1 MRAKGNMEKFLFF
14 EPAAGRSCNSSSITR
29 ILICKSVKS
38 LKAGVAMKRVL
49 LVLYL
54 CLLYCNPNPAQQKS
68 GTPALNH
75 AAASETRETS
85 PSSPNE
91 SAVKLPVRRVV
102 LYKNGVGY
110 FEHLGRVRGSQDVH
124 IDFTSSQLNDVL
136 KSLTVLDLAGGRITG
151 VDYNSEAP
159 LARRLASLR
168 LALGERPTVSDF
180 LGALRGAR
188 LEVRGSSG
196 PALTGRLLSVE
207 RKTRSATNWTVE
219 TDEISLIGDN
229 GEVHSVDLNPTTS
242 IRIAEKDLQVEVGR
256 YLSLIASS
264 RDQDV
269 RRMTIST
276 TGNGERDLYVS
287 YISEVPIWKTTY
299 RIVLPTKPD
308 KKPLLQG
315 WAIVDNTVGED
326 WNEVELS
333 LVAGAPHSFIQQLSE
348 PYYGRRP
355 VVPLPESV
363 ELSPQT
369 HAATLSGGNGRLSGA
384 VTDATG
390 GVIAG
395 ASVKLMDESNAI
407 VAQTTTDSSGNYSF
421 SSLAPGTFRLQTERS
436 GFKTNLITAL
446 NVAPGENQANAR
458 LDVGASAET
467 VTVTA
472 SNASL
477 QTESSEMGRNISLS
491 GVANRPHVGVGSG
504 SGRGV
509 MGGVPGG
516 TIGGMVGGVVGGI
529 GGAEPPSTAALEEA
543 RAMGEAA
550 ASGRELADLFEY
562 KIKDKVTLKKNQSAL
577 VPIAQTEIETEKVSI
592 WNGMIGSG
600 RPLRGLWLKNT
611 SPLTFDGGSFS
622 VLEDEVFAGEGLMD
636 PIKPGERRLL
646 SYATDLGLLVDAQRN
661 SRPQHV
667 TLAKISKGVLTQV
680 SRLEERTLYTV
691 HNQDAATRTLVIE
704 HAARMGWSLAKGAK
718 DPEERAPG
726 TYRFRLDVPGKTT
739 ASLPVEE
746 MRTLD
751 VTYAISNLS
760 TEQIGVFVKNK
771 TVTAEM
777 EQALERIME
786 QKAVVAKLEEEMENR
801 QKDID
806 RIVEDQGRLR
816 ENMKALRGSP
826 EEKALLQRYTKQLD
840 EQETQLESLRKTI
853 RDTEARRDREND
865 QLEKMIDGLHLEAAL
880 HD

>member
-1 MRAKGNMEKFLFF
+1 LCLCFLF
-14 EPAAGRSCNSSSITR
+14 CN
-29 ILICKSVKS
+29 
-38 LKAGVAMKRVL
+38 A
-49 LVLYL
+49 
-54 CLLYCNPNPAQQKS
+54 NPAQEKNA
-68 GTPALNH
+68 GTPES
-75 AAASETRETS
+75 AAAANEGR
-85 PSSPNE
+85 E
-91 SAVKLPVRRVV
+91 SAPNGSEESAAKLPVRRVV

-110 FEHLGRVRGSQDVH
+110 FEHLGRVRGSQDVR
-124 IDFTSSQLNDVL
+124 IDFTSAQLNDVL

-159 LARRLASLR
+159 LARRLATLR
-168 LALGERPTVSDF
+168 LALGERPSVSEF
-180 LGALRGAR
+180 LLALRGAR
-188 LEVRGSSG
+188 LEVRGATG
-196 PALTGRLLSVE
+196 PALAGRLLSVE

-219 TDEISLIGDN
+219 TDEISLITDT

-242 IRIAEKDLQVEVGR
+242 VRIAEKDLQVEVGR
-256 YLSLIASS
+256 YLNLIASS

-276 TGNGERDLYVS
+276 TGNGERNLYVS

-299 RIVLPTKPD
+299 RIVLPTKAE

-348 PYYGRRP
+348 PFYGRRP

-369 HAATLSGGNGRLSGA
+369 HAATLSGGNGRLSGSVSDSSGAA
-384 VTDATG
+384 V
-390 GVIAG
+390 AG
-395 ASVKLMDESNAI
+395 ASVKLMDENSSI

-421 SSLAPGTFRLQTERS
+421 SSLSPGNYRVQTERP
-436 GFKTNLITAL
+436 GFKTSLMTAL

-458 LDVGASAET
+458 LDVGSSTET
-467 VTVTA
+467 VTV
-472 SNASL
+472 NASAGGVN
-477 QTESSEMGRNISLS
+477 TTSSQLAMVSRLS

-504 SGRGV
+504 
-509 MGGVPGG
+509 PGG
-516 TIGGMVGGVVGGI
+516 
-529 GGAEPPSTAALEEA
+529 GAGSFAATPPPPPPPSVANLEEA

-550 ASGRELADLFEY
+550 ANGQELGDLFEY
-562 KIKDKVTLKKNQSAL
+562 KLKDRVTLKKNQSAL
-577 VPIAQTEIETEKVSI
+577 VPIAQTEIEAEKVSL
-592 WNGMIGSG
+592 WSGTSGSG

-611 SPLTFDGGSFS
+611 SALTFDEGSFS
-622 VLEDEVFAGEGLMD
+622 VLENEVFAGEGLTD

-646 SYATDLGLLVDAQRN
+646 SYATDLGLLVEAQTN
-661 SRPQHV
+661 SQPQHV
-667 TLAKISKGVLTQV
+667 TLAKISKGILTQV

-691 HNQDAATRTLVIE
+691 RNQDAAARTLVVE
-704 HAARMGWSLAKGAK
+704 HPSRMGWSLAKGAK
-718 DPEERAPG
+718 EPEEKAPG
-726 TYRFRLDVPGKTT
+726 TYRFRLEVPAKAS

-751 VTYAISNLS
+751 VTYSISALN
-760 TEQIGVFVKNK
+760 TDQIALFVKNK
-771 TVTAEM
+771 TITREMAEG
-777 EQALERIME
+777 LEKIMD
-786 QKAVVAKLEEEMENR
+786 QKAAVAKLEEEMENR

-816 ENMKALRGSP
+816 ENMKALRGSA
-826 EEKALLQRYTKQLD
+826 EEKTLLQRYTRQLD

-853 RDTEARRDREND
+853 RDTEAERDKANG
-865 QLEKMIDGLHLEAAL
+865 QLEKMIDELQIEATL
-880 HD
+880 

>member
-1 MRAKGNMEKFLFF
+1 
-14 EPAAGRSCNSSSITR
+14 
-29 ILICKSVKS
+29 
-38 LKAGVAMKRVL
+38 MKRVL
-49 LVLYL
+49 PVL
-54 CLLYCNPNPAQQKS
+54 CLSFLFCNSNPAQEKNTATPKS
-68 GTPALNH
+68 
-75 AAASETRETS
+75 AAAANEDRDSE
-85 PSSPNE
+85 PNGSE
-91 SAVKLPVRRVV
+91 GSAAKLPVRRVV

-110 FEHLGRVRGSQDVH
+110 FEHLGRVRGSQDVR
-124 IDFTSSQLNDVL
+124 IDFTSAQLNDVL

-159 LARRLASLR
+159 LARRLATLR
-168 LALGERPTVSDF
+168 LALGERPSVSEF
-180 LGALRGAR
+180 LLALRGAR
-188 LEVRGSSG
+188 LEVRGAAG

-219 TDEISLIGDN
+219 TDEISLITDT

-242 IRIAEKDLQVEVGR
+242 VRIAEKDLQVEVGR
-256 YLSLIASS
+256 YLNLIASS

-276 TGNGERDLYVS
+276 TGNGERNLYVS

-299 RIVLPTKPD
+299 RIVLPTKAE

-348 PYYGRRP
+348 PFYGRRP

-384 VTDATG
+384 VTDSSGA
-390 GVIAG
+390 VIA
-395 ASVKLMDESNAI
+395 AANVKLMDENNSI

-421 SSLAPGTFRLQTERS
+421 SSLSPGNYRVQTERP
-436 GFKTNLITAL
+436 GFKTSLMTQL
-446 NVAPGENQANAR
+446 NVAPGENQANTR
-458 LDVGASAET
+458 LDVGASTET
-467 VTVTA
+467 VEVTA
-472 SNASL
+472 QATTLNA
-477 QTESSEMGRNISLS
+477 MGMLATAGKLS
-491 GVANRPHVGVGSG
+491 GVANRPHVGVGGGTGAG
-504 SGRGV
+504 SG
-509 MGGVPGG
+509 GGYVAAPPPPPP
-516 TIGGMVGGVVGGI
+516 
-529 GGAEPPSTAALEEA
+529 PPSVANLEEA

-550 ASGRELADLFEY
+550 ASGQELGDLFEY
-562 KIKDKVTLKKNQSAL
+562 KLKDRVTLKKNQSAL
-577 VPIAQTEIETEKVSI
+577 VPIAQTEIEAEKVSL
-592 WNGMIGSG
+592 WSGTSGSG

-611 SPLTFDGGSFS
+611 SALTFDEGSFS
-622 VLEDEVFAGEGLMD
+622 VLENEVFAGEGLTD

-646 SYATDLGLLVDAQRN
+646 SYATDLGLLVEAQTN
-661 SRPQHV
+661 SQPQHV
-667 TLAKISKGVLTQV
+667 TLAKISKGILTQV

-691 HNQDAATRTLVIE
+691 RNQDAAARTLVVE
-704 HAARMGWSLAKGAK
+704 HPSRMGWSLAKGAK
-718 DPEERAPG
+718 EPEEKAPG
-726 TYRFRLDVPGKTT
+726 TYRFRLEVPAKAS

-751 VTYAISNLS
+751 VTYSISALN
-760 TEQIGVFVKNK
+760 TDQIALFVKDK
-771 TVTAEM
+771 TITGEMAE
-777 EQALERIME
+777 ALEKIMD

-816 ENMKALRGSP
+816 ENMKALRGSA
-826 EEKALLQRYTKQLD
+826 EEKTLLQRYTRQLD

-853 RDTEARRDREND
+853 RDTEAQRDKANG
-865 QLEKMIDGLHLEAAL
+865 QLEKMIDELQIEATL
-880 HD
+880 